1 MMAVTRKFITAD
13 GLPADQ
19 LTSDEMKEF
28 GQKLVNCL
36 ISIAYEQMLNDEKGE
51 EISENSE

>member
-1 MMAVTRKFITAD
+1 MAVTRKFITAD